1 MAYKRLEY
9 TNGRSNLK
17 AGALGYSVSTV
28 TVIRWWLMFES
39 SAVERSDLLVRV
51 EGHESVRACV
61 PVASEHPCWNS
72 ATGCDD
78 LPDLVD
84 RSHSVAAW
92 FKLGPASN
100 PIVVVC
106 DRKHRSLYASPI
118 IRSYL

>member
-1 MAYKRLEY
+1 
-9 TNGRSNLK
+9 
-17 AGALGYSVSTV
+17 
-28 TVIRWWLMFES
+28 MFGS

-92 FKLGPASN
+92 FKLCPASN
-100 PIVVVC
+100 PIVVFC
-106 DRKHRSLYASPI
+106 DRKQRSFYSSTT
-118 IRSYL
+118 IRSIESRINVSRLDIIVRAATVATAGCSP

>member
-1 MAYKRLEY
+1 
-9 TNGRSNLK
+9 
-17 AGALGYSVSTV
+17 
-28 TVIRWWLMFES
+28 MFGS
-39 SAVERSDLLVRV
+39 SAVERSDLLVWV

-118 IRSYL
+118 IRPYL